1 MAGGKETPRQKM
13 IGMMY
18 LVLTALLAL
27 NVSKSILDA
36 FVAIE
41 ENTQKSNIAQL
52 DRGNGF
58 KGDVK
63 SEISTTK
70 GPDNEAKLKK
80 LKKILA
86 QMEEVDK
93 ITEKMI
99 QDIDK
104 IKVEILKES
113 GEDVTKMK
121 MNDEEA
127 IMWAKGEGCK
137 PARMH
142 LMAVQA
148 KDQYDVPMHIIV
160 GEDIKNPTG
169 SGKKLWS
176 DLVNYRSKLVEVV
189 GTYKEGEK
197 SFSIKPKAIN
207 TFKDNTDLE
216 AQVEKMILASKANI
230 KRDGNKTE
238 LGEDGQVLKDIYIG
252 LTKQERVKQH
262 ETDGV
267 HWIGATFDHAPL
279 VAAVASLS
287 SMQQDILS
295 ARAMAL
301 AHLKSKVST
310 GEYSFNKIVGLAYGP
325 AIATANEEVEV
336 KVMMAAFDS
345 DNQPTVKYG
354 GGTFQGTGGQYVI
367 KTKAGSSD
375 MNLSGTVSI
384 KNKAG
389 VEKVEN
395 WTHTVKVMKPQGTV
409 SLPEMNMLYR
419 GYNNIVEGVASGYD
433 ETVLSGNG
441 VSLSKSGNQ
450 YIAKVSGSSREVS
463 ISISGKNNVTKKTQQ
478 LGVFKFRVSNLPPP
492 SLYLGTLASGSTAGS
507 SAVKAMSALFMKYP
521 PEIPLKATFE
531 VGTWEVSVS
540 GAPRTVQGSG
550 KSLSPEALN
559 LIKQAK
565 PGNTVSISGKF
576 KGPNSGFA
584 ACVIKVQ

>member
-58 KGDVK
+58 KGDVT

-70 GPDNEAKLKK
+70 GPDNALKLKK

-93 ITEKMI
+93 ITATMI

-104 IKVEILKES
+104 IKIEILKES
-113 GEDVTKMK
+113 GEDMAKMK
-121 MNDEEA
+121 PNDEET
-127 IMWAKGEGCK
+127 IMWAKGDGCK

-148 KDQYDVPMHIIV
+148 KDQYDIPMHYIV
-160 GEDIKNPTG
+160 GEDIKTPTG
-169 SGKKLWS
+169 EGKKLWA
-176 DLVNYRSKLVEVV
+176 DFNDYRAKLVQVV
-189 GTYKEGEK
+189 GSYDAY
-197 SFSIKPKAIN
+197 SIKPAAIN
-207 TFKDNTDLE
+207 DFKDNNDL
-216 AQVEKMILASKANI
+216 ALKVDKMILSSKANI
-230 KRDGNKTE
+230 KRDEKGKVLD
-238 LGEDGQVLKDIYIG
+238 LGEDGQVLKDIYIN
-252 LTKQERVKQH
+252 LTKPERVKQH
-262 ETDGV
+262 DLEGV
-267 HWIGATFDHAPL
+267 HWIGATFDHSPL

-345 DNQPTVKYG
+345 DNQPTVTYG
-354 GGTFQGTGGQYVI
+354 GGTFQGTDGQYII
-367 KTKAGSSD
+367 KTKAGSGD
-375 MNLSGTVSI
+375 MNLTGTVSI

-389 VEKVEN
+389 VAKTEN
-395 WTHTVKVMKPQGTV
+395 WTHTIKVMKPQGTV

-419 GYNNIVEGVASGYD
+419 GYNNVIEGVASGYD
-433 ETVLSGNG
+433 ETVLSGSG
-441 VSLSKSGNQ
+441 VTLSKTGTQ
-450 YIAKVSGSSREVS
+450 YIGRVTGTGREAS
-463 ISISGKNNVTKKTQQ
+463 ISISGRNNVTKKTQQ

-492 SLYLGTLASGSTAGS
+492 SLYLGTLSSGSTAGA

-521 PEIPLKATFE
+521 PEIPLKASFE

>member
-58 KGDVK
+58 KGDVT

-70 GPDNEAKLKK
+70 GPDNALKLKK

-93 ITEKMI
+93 ITATMI

-104 IKVEILKES
+104 IKIEILKES
-113 GEDVTKMK
+113 GEDVAKMK
-121 MNDEEA
+121 PNDEET
-127 IMWAKGEGCK
+127 IMWAKGDGCK

-148 KDQYDVPMHIIV
+148 KDQYDIPMHHIV
-160 GEDIKNPTG
+160 GEDIKTPTG
-169 SGKKLWS
+169 AGKKLWA
-176 DLVNYRSKLVEVV
+176 DFNDYRAKLVQVV
-189 GTYKEGEK
+189 GTYDA
-197 SFSIKPKAIN
+197 FSIKPIAIN
-207 TFKDNTDLE
+207 EFKDNNDL
-216 AQVEKMILASKANI
+216 ALKVDKMILSSKANV
-230 KRDGNKTE
+230 KRDEKGKVLD
-238 LGEDGQVLKDIYIG
+238 LGEDGQVLKDIYIN
-252 LTKQERVKQH
+252 LTKPERVKQH
-262 ETDGV
+262 DLEGV
-267 HWIGATFDHAPL
+267 HWIGATFDHSPL

-345 DNQPTVKYG
+345 DNQPTVTYG
-354 GGTFQGTGGQYVI
+354 GGTFQGTDGQYII
-367 KTKAGSSD
+367 KTKAGSGD
-375 MNLSGTVSI
+375 MNLTGTVSI

-389 VEKVEN
+389 VAKTEN
-395 WTHTVKVMKPQGTV
+395 WTHTIKVMKPQGTV

-419 GYNNIVEGVASGYD
+419 GYNNLIEGVASGYD
-433 ETVLSGNG
+433 ETVLSGSG
-441 VSLSKSGNQ
+441 VTLSKQGTQ
-450 YIAKVSGSSREVS
+450 YIGRVTGTGREAS
-463 ISISGKNNVTKKTQQ
+463 ISISGRNNVTKKTQQ

-492 SLYLGTLASGSTAGS
+492 SLYLGTLSSGSTAGA

-521 PEIPLKATFE
+521 PEIPLKASFE

>member
-41 ENTQKSNIAQL
+41 ENTQKSNVAQL
-52 DRGNGF
+52 ERGNGF
-58 KGDVK
+58 KSDVT

-70 GPDNEAKLKK
+70 GPDNALKLKK

-93 ITEKMI
+93 ITAVMI

-121 MNDEEA
+121 NNDDET
-127 IMWAKGEGCK
+127 IMWAKGDGCK

-148 KDQYDVPMHIIV
+148 KDQYDIPMHHIV
-160 GEDIKNPTG
+160 GEDIKTPTG
-169 SGKKLWS
+169 VGKKLWA
-176 DLVNYRSKLVEVV
+176 DFNDYRAKLVQVV
-189 GTYKEGEK
+189 GTYDN
-197 SFSIKPKAIN
+197 FSIKPTAIN
-207 TFKDNTDLE
+207 DFKDNNDL
-216 AQVEKMILASKANI
+216 ATKVDKMILSSKANI
-230 KRDGNKTE
+230 KRDEKGKVLD
-238 LGEDGQVLKDIYIG
+238 LGEDGQVLKDIYIN
-252 LTKQERVKQH
+252 LTKPERVKQH
-262 ETDGV
+262 DLEGV
-267 HWIGATFDHAPL
+267 HWIGATFDHSPL

-345 DNQPTVKYG
+345 DNQPTVTYG
-354 GGTFQGTGGQYVI
+354 GGTFQGTDGQYII
-367 KTKAGSSD
+367 KTKAGSGD

-389 VEKVEN
+389 VAKTES
-395 WTHTVKVMKPQGTV
+395 WTHTIKVMKPQGTV

-419 GYNNIVEGVASGYD
+419 GYNNIIEGVASGYD
-433 ETVLSGNG
+433 ETVLSGSG
-441 VSLSKSGNQ
+441 VTLSKQGTQ
-450 YIAKVSGSSREVS
+450 YIGRVTGTGREAT
-463 ISISGKNNVTKKTQQ
+463 ISISGRNNVTKKTQQ

-492 SLYLGTLASGSTAGS
+492 SLYLGTLSSGSTAGA

-521 PEIPLKATFE
+521 PEIPLKASFE

-584 ACVIKVQ
+584 SCVIKVQ

>member
-41 ENTQKSNIAQL
+41 ENTQKANIAQL

-58 KGDVK
+58 KSDVT

-70 GPDNEAKLKK
+70 GPENALKLKK

-93 ITEKMI
+93 ITATMI

-121 MNDEEA
+121 NNDEET
-127 IMWAKGEGCK
+127 IMWEKGDGCK

-148 KDQYDVPMHIIV
+148 KDQYDIPMHHIV
-160 GEDIKNPTG
+160 GEDIKTPTG
-169 SGKKLWS
+169 AGKKLWE
-176 DLVNYRSKLVEVV
+176 DFNNYRSKLVQVV
-189 GTYKEGEK
+189 GTYDN
-197 SFSIKPKAIN
+197 FSIKPVAIN
-207 TFKDNTDLE
+207 EFKDNNDL
-216 AQVEKMILASKANI
+216 AVKVDKMILSSKANV
-230 KRDGNKTE
+230 KRDEKGKVLD
-238 LGEDGQVLKDIYIG
+238 LGEDGQVLKDIYIN
-252 LTKQERVKQH
+252 LTKPERVKQH
-262 ETDGV
+262 DLEGV
-267 HWIGATFDHAPL
+267 HWIGATFDHSPL

-345 DNQPTVKYG
+345 DNQPTVTYG
-354 GGTFQGTGGQYVI
+354 GGTFQGTDGQYII

-389 VEKVEN
+389 VAKTEN
-395 WTHTVKVMKPQGTV
+395 WTHTIKVMKPQGTV

-441 VSLSKSGNQ
+441 VTLTKSGNQ
-450 YIAKVSGSSREVS
+450 YIGRVTGTGREAS
-463 ISISGKNNVTKKTQQ
+463 ISISGRNNVTKKTQQ

-492 SLYLGTLASGSTAGS
+492 SLYLGTLSSGSTAGA

-521 PEIPLKATFE
+521 PEIPLKASFE

-584 ACVIKVQ
+584 SCVIKVQ

>member
-58 KGDVK
+58 KGDVTF
-63 SEISTTK
+63 EISTTK
-70 GPDNEAKLKK
+70 GPENELKLKK

-93 ITEKMI
+93 ITATMI
-99 QDIDK
+99 QEIDK
-104 IKVEILKES
+104 IKIEILKES
-113 GEDVTKMK
+113 GEDVAKMK
-121 MNDEEA
+121 NNDEET

-148 KDQYDVPMHIIV
+148 KDQYDIPMHHIA
-160 GEDIKNPTG
+160 GEDIKAPTG
-169 SGKKLWS
+169 EGKKLWA
-176 DLVNYRSKLVEVV
+176 DFNNYRAKLVEVV
-189 GTYKEGEK
+189 GSYDN
-197 SFSIKPKAIN
+197 FSIKPAAIN
-207 TFKDNTDLE
+207 DFKDNNDL
-216 AQVEKMILASKANI
+216 ALKVDKMILSSKANI
-230 KRDGNKTE
+230 KRDENGKVLD
-238 LGEDGQVLKDIYIG
+238 LGEDGQVLKDIYIN
-252 LTKQERVKQH
+252 LTKPERVKQH
-262 ETDGV
+262 DLDGV
-267 HWIGATFDHAPL
+267 HWIGATFDHSPL

-345 DNQPTVKYG
+345 DNQPTVTYG
-354 GGTFQGTGGQYVI
+354 GSSFQGTDGHYVI

-375 MNLSGTVSI
+375 KNLTGTVSI

-389 VEKVEN
+389 VAKTETWN
-395 WTHTVKVMKPQGTV
+395 HTIKVMKPQGTV

-419 GYNNIVEGVASGYD
+419 GYNNIIEGVASGYD
-433 ETVLSGNG
+433 ETVLSGSG
-441 VSLSKSGNQ
+441 VTLSKQGTQ
-450 YIAKVSGSSREVS
+450 YIGRVTGTGREAS
-463 ISISGKNNVTKKTQQ
+463 ISISGRNNVTKKTQQ

-492 SLYLGTLASGSTAGS
+492 SLYLGTLSSGSTAGS

-521 PEIPLKATFE
+521 PEIPLKASFE

>member
-58 KGDVK
+58 KGDVT

-70 GPDNEAKLKK
+70 GPENELKLKK

-93 ITEKMI
+93 ITATMI
-99 QDIDK
+99 QEIDK
-104 IKVEILKES
+104 IKIEILKES
-113 GEDVTKMK
+113 GEDVAKMK
-121 MNDEEA
+121 NNDEET

-148 KDQYDVPMHIIV
+148 KDQYDIPMHHIV
-160 GEDIKNPTG
+160 GEDIKAPTG
-169 SGKKLWS
+169 EGKKLWA
-176 DLVNYRSKLVEVV
+176 D
-189 GTYKEGEK
+189 
-197 SFSIKPKAIN
+197 IN
-207 TFKDNTDLE
+207 DFKDNNDL
-216 AQVEKMILASKANI
+216 ALKVDKMILSSKANI
-230 KRDGNKTE
+230 KRDENGKVLD
-238 LGEDGQVLKDIYIG
+238 LGEDGQVLKDIYIN
-252 LTKQERVKQH
+252 LTKPERVKQH
-262 ETDGV
+262 DLDGV
-267 HWIGATFDHAPL
+267 HWIGATFDHSPL

-345 DNQPTVKYG
+345 DNQPTVTYG
-354 GGTFQGTGGQYVI
+354 GSSFQGTDGHYII

-375 MNLSGTVSI
+375 MNLTGTVSI

-389 VEKVEN
+389 VAKTETWN
-395 WTHTVKVMKPQGTV
+395 HTIKVMKPQGTV

-419 GYNNIVEGVASGYD
+419 GYNNIIEGVASGYD
-433 ETVLSGNG
+433 ETVLSGSG
-441 VSLSKSGNQ
+441 VTLSKQGTQ
-450 YIAKVSGSSREVS
+450 YIGRVTGTGREAS
-463 ISISGKNNVTKKTQQ
+463 ISISG
-478 LGVFKFRVSNLPPP
+478 
-492 SLYLGTLASGSTAGS
+492 
-507 SAVKAMSALFMKYP
+507 
-521 PEIPLKATFE
+521 
-531 VGTWEVSVS
+531 
-540 GAPRTVQGSG
+540 
-550 KSLSPEALN
+550 
-559 LIKQAK
+559 
-565 PGNTVSISGKF
+565 
-576 KGPNSGFA
+576 
-584 ACVIKVQ
+584 

>member
-58 KGDVK
+58 KGDVT

-70 GPDNEAKLKK
+70 GPDNALKLKK

-93 ITEKMI
+93 ITATMI

-104 IKVEILKES
+104 IKIEILKES
-113 GEDVTKMK
+113 GEDMTKMK
-121 MNDEEA
+121 PNDEET
-127 IMWAKGEGCK
+127 IMWAKGDGCK

-148 KDQYDVPMHIIV
+148 KDQYDIPMHHIV
-160 GEDIKNPTG
+160 GEDIKTPTG
-169 SGKKLWS
+169 AGKKLWA
-176 DLVNYRSKLVEVV
+176 DFNDYRAKLVQVV
-189 GTYKEGEK
+189 GSYDAY
-197 SFSIKPKAIN
+197 SIKPTAIN
-207 TFKDNTDLE
+207 DFKDNNDL
-216 AQVEKMILASKANI
+216 ALKVDKMILNSKANV
-230 KRDGNKTE
+230 KRDEKGKVLD
-238 LGEDGQVLKDIYIG
+238 LGEDGQVLKDIYIN
-252 LTKQERVKQH
+252 LTKPERVKQH
-262 ETDGV
+262 DLEGV
-267 HWIGATFDHAPL
+267 HWIGATFDHSPL

-345 DNQPTVKYG
+345 DNQPTVTYG
-354 GGTFQGTGGQYVI
+354 GGTFQGTDGQYII

-375 MNLSGTVSI
+375 MNLTGTVSI

-389 VEKVEN
+389 VAKTEN
-395 WTHTVKVMKPQGTV
+395 WTHTIKVMKPQGTV

-419 GYNNIVEGVASGYD
+419 GYNNIIEGVASGYD
-433 ETVLSGNG
+433 ETVLSGSG
-441 VSLSKSGNQ
+441 VTLSKTGTQ
-450 YIAKVSGSSREVS
+450 YIGRVTGTGREAS
-463 ISISGKNNVTKKTQQ
+463 ISISGRNNVTKKTQQ

-492 SLYLGTLASGSTAGS
+492 SLYLGTLSSGSTAGA

-521 PEIPLKATFE
+521 PEIPLKASFE